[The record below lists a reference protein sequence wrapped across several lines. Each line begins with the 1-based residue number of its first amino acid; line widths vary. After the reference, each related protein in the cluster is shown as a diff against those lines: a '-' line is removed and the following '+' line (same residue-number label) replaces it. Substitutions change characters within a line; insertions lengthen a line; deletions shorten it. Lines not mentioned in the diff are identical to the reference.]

1 MAKTFVRISLAT
13 KFRVL
18 FASAVVVIILAA
30 LAAPWYVTERLLDDA
45 ASDTAR
51 QITDLG
57 AREWADTHWRHLEE
71 KGRRPPSAIARHFT
85 DGHPGR
91 RGPNFSPLP
100 DPDEADETDPAV
112 GRAVRTFIREPARQM
127 ALTSDERD
135 EEGRRIYRCLR
146 AVRATADCRL
156 CHDGDRARAFQPN
169 QLVGLID
176 VSFPPDPPG
185 RRSCWSLPRRTC
197 CTARRLRANTVAGW
211 PKRN

>member
-57 AREWADTHWRHLEE
+57 LNEWADVHWRHLEQ
-71 KGRRPPSAIARHFT
+71 KGRRPPSAVARHFT
-85 DGHPGR
+85 EGRPGR

-100 DPDEADETDPAV
+100 DPDA
-112 GRAVRTFIREPARQM
+112 RT
-127 ALTSDERD
+127 
-135 EEGRRIYRCLR
+135 
-146 AVRATADCRL
+146 
-156 CHDGDRARAFQPN
+156 
-169 QLVGLID
+169 
-176 VSFPPDPPG
+176 
-185 RRSCWSLPRRTC
+185 
-197 CTARRLRANTVAGW
+197 
-211 PKRN
+211 RNCQT